1 MNASR
6 SIRAM
11 PQALCCCALLA
22 SPGLTGCTSP
32 GPVIATPAVRLE
44 HVELQ
49 KVDLYGQT
57 FLLGFSVHNPNSFA
71 LPVGNVRYEIRLDD
85 ERFAGG
91 ETRSGFVVAP
101 HDTTHFSIS
110 VELDLMQSAS
120 GFNTLI
126 ESGFERTTQY
136 ELKGS
141 LRIDLRSAKPVPFAE
156 SGRVRLG
163 GGGF

>member
-1 MNASR
+1 MMMAASR
-6 SIRAM
+6 NIRIM
-11 PQALCCCALLA
+11 LQALCCCAIAA
-22 SPGLTGCTSP
+22 STLSGCASP
-32 GPVIATPAVRLE
+32 GPVIASPAVRLE
-44 HVELQ
+44 SVELQ
-49 KVDLYGQT
+49 KLDLYGQT
-57 FLLGFSVHNPNSFA
+57 FLLGFQVHNPNPFP

-101 HDTTHFSIS
+101 DATTRFSIS

-126 ESGFERTTQY
+126 ESGFERTMQY

-141 LRIDLRSAKPVPFAE
+141 LSIDLRSAKPVPFAE

-163 GGGF
+163 GRL